1 MHIHDWI
8 RTSITAE
15 CVDLI
20 CHLFKFKME
29 LLTATEA
36 NKYPSNEKEV
46 FVPSY
51 GHEDSA
57 YQYGHIV

>member
-1 MHIHDWI
+1 MCRPYLSFIKI
-8 RTSITAE
+8 INGSINKTKTE
-15 CVDLI
+15 
-20 CHLFKFKME
+20 
-29 LLTATEA
+29 LTATEA

-57 YQYGHIV
+57 Y